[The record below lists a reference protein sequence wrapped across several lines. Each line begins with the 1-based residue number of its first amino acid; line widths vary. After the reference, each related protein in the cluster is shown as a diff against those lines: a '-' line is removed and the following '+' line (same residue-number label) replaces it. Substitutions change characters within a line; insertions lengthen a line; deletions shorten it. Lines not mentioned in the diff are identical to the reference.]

1 MNQVLESTLSPDAST
16 RQNAEQQLSQAAEVD
31 FSGYLTTLAQE
42 LANEHA
48 QPHIRTAAGIALK
61 NAFTAREYAR
71 LRELQRRW
79 LQHVDSSAKSVVKDL
94 ALKTLAS
101 KDARAGQSA
110 GQFVASIAA
119 IELPKNEWPQLM
131 QTLVANVGDGA
142 DHLKQASLA
151 TIGYICETEDTE
163 LRDSLVQHSNAILTA
178 VVQGA
183 RKEETNLDVR
193 LAAITA
199 LGDSLEFVRTNFDN
213 EGERN
218 YIMQVICE
226 ATQSGDGRIEAG
238 AYGCLNR
245 IMGLYYDKMKFYMEK
260 ALFGLTVMGMK
271 NEEEDV
277 AKLAIE
283 FWCTVCEE
291 EIAIEDDN
299 AMTQAEGSTEMRPHF
314 NFSRIAAREVVPV
327 LLELLA
333 RQDEDAGDEDYNISR
348 AAYQC
353 LQLYA
358 QTVGGDLIQIVL
370 GFVEQNLRHADWHW
384 RDAAVSAF
392 GAIMEGPDEKM
403 LDPLIKQAL
412 PVLIGMMDDSVVQVK
427 DSAAYAL
434 GRICENVSEAIDPQG
449 HLPQLISA
457 LFAGLSSNPKMA
469 GSCCWA
475 LMNLADRF
483 AGLPG
488 CQENPLSIH
497 FQDSVTHLL
506 RVTESADADNQ
517 LRMAAYEVLN
527 SFVTNAANDSLHI
540 VAKLSDIILH
550 RLENT
555 VPMQRQIVSVED
567 RITLEEI
574 QTSLTS
580 VLLSIIQ
587 RLEGEIKPQA
597 DRIMHVVLQ
606 ILNTVGPKS
615 SVPDTVFAA
624 VGALSNALEV
634 DFAKYMDSFAPFLYN
649 ALGNQDELG
658 LCAMAI
664 GLVSDIT
671 RSLGEAS
678 QRYCDTFMNY
688 LLSNLRS
695 TSVSNQFKPAILQ
708 CFGDIAQA
716 IGPHFEAYLN
726 VVALVLQQAATVTMS
741 DNGAYEMLD
750 YIISLREGI
759 MDAWSGIILALKQGK
774 AHLLTQYVES
784 IFKLLNIVA
793 QDPNRSEALL
803 RSAMGVIG
811 DLADTF
817 PSGEYAD
824 YYRAEWVTQLIK
836 ETRSNR
842 EFQGRTVDTA
852 RWAREQVKRQIVSV
866 QGAQMSQG

>member
-1 MNQVLESTLSPDAST
+1 
-16 RQNAEQQLSQAAEVD
+16 
-31 FSGYLTTLAQE
+31 
-42 LANEHA
+42 
-48 QPHIRTAAGIALK
+48 
-61 NAFTAREYAR
+61 
-71 LRELQRRW
+71 
-79 LQHVDSSAKSVVKDL
+79 
-94 ALKTLAS
+94 
-101 KDARAGQSA
+101 
-110 GQFVASIAA
+110 
-119 IELPKNEWPQLM
+119 
-131 QTLVANVGDGA
+131 
-142 DHLKQASLA
+142 
-151 TIGYICETEDTE
+151 
-163 LRDSLVQHSNAILTA
+163 
-178 VVQGA
+178 
-183 RKEETNLDVR
+183 
-193 LAAITA
+193 
-199 LGDSLEFVRTNFDN
+199 
-213 EGERN
+213 
-218 YIMQVICE
+218 
-226 ATQSGDGRIEAG
+226 
-238 AYGCLNR
+238 
-245 IMGLYYDKMKFYMEK
+245 
-260 ALFGLTVMGMK
+260 
-271 NEEEDV
+271 
-277 AKLAIE
+277 
-283 FWCTVCEE
+283 
-291 EIAIEDDN
+291 
-299 AMTQAEGSTEMRPHF
+299 MRPHF

-434 GRICENVSEAIDPQG
+434 GRICENVSEAIDPQQ

-488 CQENPLSIH
+488 CQVNPLSIH

-506 RVTESADADNQ
+506 RVTERQATNLGTACHFSGGTDSPNSAEADNQ

-580 VLLSIIQ
+580 VLLVSHVSPRSFDHCLFAHILKSIIQ

-597 DRIMHVVLQ
+597 DRIMHVLLQ
-606 ILNTVGPKS
+606 ILNTIGPKS

-624 VGALSNALEV
+624 VGALSNALEA

-678 QRYCDTFMNY
+678 QPYCDTFMNY
-688 LLSNLRS
+688 LLSNLR
-695 TSVSNQFKPAILQ
+695 VS
-708 CFGDIAQA
+708 
-716 IGPHFEAYLN
+716 
-726 VVALVLQQAATVTMS
+726 AAVCP
-741 DNGAYEMLD
+741 E
-750 YIISLREGI
+750 R
-759 MDAWSGIILALKQGK
+759 GK
-774 AHLLTQYVES
+774 LIYCRAHLSATNS
-784 IFKLLNIVA
+784 SRPFFSA
-793 QDPNRSEALL
+793 SETLL
-803 RSAMGVIG
+803 RL
-811 DLADTF
+811 LAHILSLT
-817 PSGEYAD
+817 
-824 YYRAEWVTQLIK
+824 
-836 ETRSNR
+836 
-842 EFQGRTVDTA
+842 
-852 RWAREQVKRQIVSV
+852 
-866 QGAQMSQG
+866 